1 MQDLI
6 IKIDEQEFNAKFTD
20 GNPNIA
26 INGHPYQVELMRQ
39 LGRNIYSFSVN
50 NKMCQVEFDINE
62 KEQSHI
68 MMNGMSFDIDIT
80 NETKRMIEQYI
91 KQSGI
96 GNESGNLKVKAPM
109 PGLVVKILIEEGQ
122 TIHKGDKVIIV
133 EAMKMENALQSS
145 IDAVVKSI
153 RVREGQPV
161 EKDALLIELEAT
173 V

>member
-1 MQDLI
+1 
-6 IKIDEQEFNAKFTD
+6 
-20 GNPNIA
+20 
-26 INGHPYQVELMRQ
+26 
-39 LGRNIYSFSVN
+39 
-50 NKMCQVEFDINE
+50 
-62 KEQSHI
+62 
-68 MMNGMSFDIDIT
+68 
-80 NETKRMIEQYI
+80 
-91 KQSGI
+91 
-96 GNESGNLKVKAPM
+96 
-109 PGLVVKILIEEGQ
+109 VKILIEEGQ